1 MTVDDGQALLDAGAR
16 LIQLYT
22 GFIYA
27 GPGLV
32 TGLNARLAAA
42 ALERTTR

>member
-1 MTVDDGQALLDAGAR
+1 MIGVGGVMTADDGLALLDAGAR

-27 GPGLV
+27 GPGWSPV
-32 TGLNARLAAA
+32 
-42 ALERTTR
+42 

>member
-1 MTVDDGQALLDAGAR
+1 MTVDDGLALLDAGAR

-32 TGLNARLAAA
+32 SGLNSRLTPA
-42 ALERTTR
+42 ALERTP